1 MTSNTYWRVAL
12 PCPLRQTFTYQS
24 DKSIDAHAGNWALV
38 PFGNRSVVG
47 LILEACEPPES
58 EYEIK
63 NLIKLVNC
71 KTALPESLV
80 ELILWTI
87 RYYHAV
93 PWDVVSSFIPKKI
106 LEGKTPAPLLLWS
119 CHVDGENKI
128 SPRAHRQKEL
138 WCWIKNKGQVSTQ
151 QILAEGF
158 SRQLCNQLVEIEAIQ
173 ASEVTSPAQ
182 KPSAEKT
189 KPVLLPAT
197 VEQNQIIERI
207 NKAGDNT
214 LLLEGI
220 TGSGKT
226 LVYQYI
232 AQKKLAENKQVLI
245 LVPEIGLIPQMLAH
259 CRALVDQP
267 YSYHSGMTDTER
279 QETWLACLSGEAQ
292 LVVGTRSALF
302 LPLRKLALIVLDE
315 EHDSSYK
322 QQEGI
327 RYQARD
333 LAVVRGAKLGI
344 PVLLGTATPSLESLY
359 NVTKTNFLHLQ
370 LKQRVAG
377 GEMPK
382 WRILEGRGSEENAG
396 LMTESLDAVN
406 AHLKRDQQVLVFI
419 NRRGYAPCLRCSQC
433 GWQAS
438 CDSCDS
444 RYTYHRSFNELRCHR
459 CDVRTPLPPK
469 CPVCASQ
476 QLTPLGQGTERIAQR
491 LAEFFPKTPIIRIDR
506 DATRGKEGMRSKLDE
521 VHSADAAILVGTQ
534 MLAKGHHFPKLS
546 LVLILDIDY
555 AMTSADFR
563 ATEHSMQ
570 LVTQV
575 AGRAGREQM
584 GAEVILQTEYA
595 NHPMLKDL
603 AANNYQGFA
612 ARLAKER
619 QHLLLPPFSY
629 MAILRTES
637 QDYRA
642 AYELLNSALSV
653 LQAKLSDSCQL
664 IGPTPSPT
672 EKRSGRYRFQLQ
684 ISSDIRSSLHEALSL
699 VTQVFDASEQSRI
712 IRRKKIRWH
721 IDLDPIS
728 LD

>member
-1 MTSNTYWRVAL
+1 MPMTSNTYWRVAL

-259 CRALVDQP
+259 CRAP
-267 YSYHSGMTDTER
+267 S
-279 QETWLACLSGEAQ
+279 
-292 LVVGTRSALF
+292 RSTL
-302 LPLRKLALIVLDE
+302 
-315 EHDSSYK
+315 
-322 QQEGI
+322 
-327 RYQARD
+327 
-333 LAVVRGAKLGI
+333 
-344 PVLLGTATPSLESLY
+344 
-359 NVTKTNFLHLQ
+359 
-370 LKQRVAG
+370 
-377 GEMPK
+377 
-382 WRILEGRGSEENAG
+382 
-396 LMTESLDAVN
+396 
-406 AHLKRDQQVLVFI
+406 
-419 NRRGYAPCLRCSQC
+419 
-433 GWQAS
+433 
-438 CDSCDS
+438 
-444 RYTYHRSFNELRCHR
+444 
-459 CDVRTPLPPK
+459 
-469 CPVCASQ
+469 
-476 QLTPLGQGTERIAQR
+476 
-491 LAEFFPKTPIIRIDR
+491 
-506 DATRGKEGMRSKLDE
+506 
-521 VHSADAAILVGTQ
+521 
-534 MLAKGHHFPKLS
+534 
-546 LVLILDIDY
+546 
-555 AMTSADFR
+555 
-563 ATEHSMQ
+563 
-570 LVTQV
+570 
-575 AGRAGREQM
+575 
-584 GAEVILQTEYA
+584 
-595 NHPMLKDL
+595 
-603 AANNYQGFA
+603 
-612 ARLAKER
+612 
-619 QHLLLPPFSY
+619 
-629 MAILRTES
+629 
-637 QDYRA
+637 
-642 AYELLNSALSV
+642 
-653 LQAKLSDSCQL
+653 
-664 IGPTPSPT
+664 
-672 EKRSGRYRFQLQ
+672 
-684 ISSDIRSSLHEALSL
+684 
-699 VTQVFDASEQSRI
+699 
-712 IRRKKIRWH
+712 
-721 IDLDPIS
+721 
-728 LD
+728 